1 MWRRGFAFLLSLTLL
16 LTAVSLGALAAETV
30 LYGET
35 GDAVVTVRAND
46 AGAVTVSAS
55 ELEQA
60 VESALSND
68 GQTPVVEI
76 RVKLS
81 EGAARMTLSLPVEV
95 LETLGQ
101 HSGAVLSIT
110 SALAG
115 VELDSDAM
123 ASVAY
128 QAAGQ
133 TADLTVAAV
142 AASQLSERQRQV
154 AGNAPV
160 YMMSLSS
167 NSEDIYTFGA
177 GVVTMQVPHE
187 LSGKQLP
194 AGVVVW
200 SMDEY
205 NRLTDCDTSYD
216 SAAEVA
222 TFATRRCSLFVVGY
236 ETPVTIPFTDVSGS
250 YWAYGEIAWA
260 YEKGLMTGKTDT
272 SFQPEGTMTRQ
283 QVWMILARLSGANPA
298 SMAEAKAWAMQN
310 GVSDGSDPG
319 AAVTRQQLVTLLYR
333 YAEMMG
339 YSVEGKADLSGYPD
353 AASISGYAAVPMAWA
368 VGNNVVS
375 GTGEGYLNPGVTASR
390 AQFAVILWRFWGAM
404 I

>member
-1 MWRRGFAFLLSLTLL
+1 M
-16 LTAVSLGALAAETV
+16 
-30 LYGET
+30 
-35 GDAVVTVRAND
+35 
-46 AGAVTVSAS
+46 
-55 ELEQA
+55 
-60 VESALSND
+60 
-68 GQTPVVEI
+68 
-76 RVKLS
+76 
-81 EGAARMTLSLPVEV
+81 
-95 LETLGQ
+95 
-101 HSGAVLSIT
+101 
-110 SALAG
+110 
-115 VELDSDAM
+115 ELDSDAM

-236 ETPVTIPFTDVSGS
+236 ETPGHHSLYRCVRQLL
-250 YWAYGEIAWA
+250 AYGEIAWLT
-260 YEKGLMTGKTDT
+260 K
-272 SFQPEGTMTRQ
+272 
-283 QVWMILARLSGANPA
+283 
-298 SMAEAKAWAMQN
+298 
-310 GVSDGSDPG
+310 
-319 AAVTRQQLVTLLYR
+319 
-333 YAEMMG
+333 
-339 YSVEGKADLSGYPD
+339 
-353 AASISGYAAVPMAWA
+353 
-368 VGNNVVS
+368 
-375 GTGEGYLNPGVTASR
+375 R
-390 AQFAVILWRFWGAM
+390 A
-404 I
+404 